1 MALRQKSQTPSGM
14 CKSPREL
21 FIMGALTSPDRRGF
35 AYIMQIA
42 NSAITS
48 ICAPAFTPYINYY
61 TNMNIT
67 SNELGIKF

>member
-1 MALRQKSQTPSGM
+1 
-14 CKSPREL
+14 
-21 FIMGALTSPDRRGF
+21 
-35 AYIMQIA
+35 MQIA